1 MIILKSK
8 SELAIM
14 RKAGRINARV
24 LAEVREAIRPGVIT
38 RTLDELAARVLAQHK
53 ATSAFKGYRFGDKL
67 PFPGV
72 LTICVNDEL
81 VHGIPGERRLKEGD
95 LVSIDCGTVY
105 QGYIGDSA
113 FSCAVG
119 EAPAEVNKILGITN
133 QALEL
138 AIAASQAGNRVGD
151 IGAAIQDHVEAQGYE
166 VVRGYGGHGVGR
178 TMHEEPHV
186 PNHGPAGRGK
196 KLRPGMTIAI
206 EPMVLAGSREVKTLD
221 DGWTVVSVDGQ
232 LTAHC
237 EHTVVI
243 TENGPEILTLPD

>member
-14 RKAGRINARV
+14 REAGRINARV
-24 LAEVREAIRPGVIT
+24 LAEVREAVRPGIMT
-38 RTLDELAARVLAQHK
+38 RALDELAARVLAQHK
-53 ATSAFKGYRFGDKL
+53 ATSAFKGYRFGDKQ
-67 PFPGV
+67 PFPSV

-81 VHGIPGERRLKEGD
+81 VHGIPGERRLQEGD
-95 LVSIDCGTVY
+95 LISVDCGTVY

-119 EAPAEVNKILGITN
+119 EAPAAVNKLVGITE
-133 QALEL
+133 QALQL
-138 AIAASQAGNRVGD
+138 AIAASQAGNRTGD
-151 IGAAIQDHVEAQGYE
+151 IGAAVQDYVEAQGFE

-178 TMHEEPHV
+178 TMHEDPHV